1 VSLDSQQLVAFAAV
15 IEEGSFDAAARRLV
29 ITPSAV
35 SQRVK
40 ALEQSV
46 GQVLVR
52 REKPCVATDAGV
64 SLMRLA
70 AQVGTLEREALREM
84 GVDGSPI
91 RVAIAVNADSFET
104 WMGSVLAQIPDGVLI
119 DIRVEDQDH
128 SAELLRAGV
137 VMAAVTTEPKPIAGC
152 RSEPLGSMRYFGM
165 ASPSYVARYLPGGLL
180 DSGIE
185 AVRRAP
191 MMRWDRRDAL
201 QDQFLRNLFRR
212 DVAVPEHYVPTTSG
226 NTEAL
231 RVGLGWGMMLE
242 QLDRSGL
249 VDLAPGRYLDVP
261 LYWQHWK
268 FESSTLQAITS
279 AVRKEASVLRR
290 ER

>member
-1 VSLDSQQLVAFAAV
+1 VGLDSQQLVAFAAV
-15 IEEGSFDAAARRLV
+15 VEEGSFDAAARRLV

-52 REKPCVATDAGV
+52 REKPCVATDAGA

-70 AQVGTLEREALREM
+70 AQIGTLEREALREM
-84 GVDGSPI
+84 GDGAPI
-91 RVAIAVNADSFET
+91 RVAIAVNADSFGT
-104 WMGSVLAQIPDGVLI
+104 WLRSVLTRIPDGVLV
-119 DIRVEDQDH
+119 DIRIEDQDH

-152 RSEPLGSMRYFGM
+152 RSESLGAMRYFAM
-165 ASPSYVARYLPGGLL
+165 ASPAYAERYLPGGLL
-180 DSGIE
+180 GSGVD
-185 AVRRAP
+185 AARRAP

-201 QDQFLRNLFRR
+201 QNQFLRKLFRR
-212 DVAVPEHYVPTTSG
+212 DMVVPEHYVPTTEG

-231 RVGLGWGMMLE
+231 RVGLGWGMMPE
-242 QLDRSGL
+242 QLDRNGL
-249 VDLAPGRYLDVP
+249 IDMAPGRYLDVP

-268 FESSTLQAITS
+268 FESSTLNAIID
-279 AVRKEASVLRR
+279 AVHEAASVLRR
-290 ER
+290 GN

>member
-1 VSLDSQQLVAFAAV
+1 MGLDSQQLVAFAAV

-52 REKPCVATDAGV
+52 REKPCVATDAGA

-70 AQVGTLEREALREM
+70 AQIGTLEREALREM
-84 GVDGSPI
+84 GDGAPI
-91 RVAIAVNADSFET
+91 RVAIAVNADSFGT
-104 WMGSVLAQIPDGVLI
+104 WLRSVLTRIPDGVLV
-119 DIRVEDQDH
+119 DIRIEDQDH

-152 RSEPLGSMRYFGM
+152 RSESLGAMRYFAM
-165 ASPSYVARYLPGGLL
+165 ASPAYAERYLPGGLL
-180 DSGIE
+180 DSGVD

-201 QDQFLRNLFRR
+201 QNQFLRKLFRR
-212 DVAVPEHYVPTTSG
+212 DIVVPEHYVPTTEG

-231 RVGLGWGMMLE
+231 RVGLGWGMMPE
-242 QLDRSGL
+242 QLDRDGL
-249 VDLAPGRYLDVP
+249 IDMAPGRYLDVP

-268 FESSTLQAITS
+268 FESSTLNAITD
-279 AVRKEASVLRR
+279 AVHEAASVLRR
-290 ER
+290 GN

>member
-1 VSLDSQQLVAFAAV
+1 MSLDSQQLVAFAAV
-15 IEEGSFDAAARRLV
+15 VEEGSFDAAARRLV

-46 GQVLVR
+46 GQVLIR
-52 REKPCVATDAGV
+52 REKPCVATDAGS

-70 AQVGTLEREALREM
+70 AQIGTLEREALRDM
-84 GVDGSPI
+84 GGDDTAI
-91 RVAIAVNADSFET
+91 RIAIAVNADSFGT
-104 WMGSVLAQIPDGVLI
+104 WMRSVLSRIPDGVLI
-119 DIRVEDQDH
+119 DIRIEDQDH

-152 RSEPLGSMRYFGM
+152 RAESLGAMRYFGM
-165 ASPSYVARYLPGGLL
+165 ASSQYVERHLPGGLL
-180 DSGIE
+180 GAGIDQ
-185 AVRRAP
+185 VRRAP
-191 MMRWDRRDAL
+191 MIRWDRRDAL
-201 QDQFLRNLFRR
+201 QDQFLRKLFRR
-212 DVAVPEHYVPTTSG
+212 DLVVPEHYVPTTVG

-231 RVGLGWGMMLE
+231 RVGLGWGMMPE
-242 QLDRSGL
+242 QLDRDGL

-268 FESSTLQAITS
+268 FESVTLHAITS
-279 AVRKEASVLRR
+279 AVHEAASVLRR
-290 ER
+290 GR

>member
-1 VSLDSQQLVAFAAV
+1 MSLDSQQLVAFAAV

-40 ALEQSV
+40 ALEQAV

-52 REKPCVATDAGV
+52 RERPCVTTDAGA

-70 AQVGTLEREALREM
+70 AQVSTLEREALREM
-84 GVDGSPI
+84 GADGAPI
-91 RVAIAVNADSFET
+91 RVAVAVNADSFGT
-104 WMGSVLAQIPDGVLI
+104 WMGPVLARVPDGVLI
-119 DIRVEDQDH
+119 DIRIEDQDH

-152 RSEPLGSMRYFGM
+152 RSEALGAMRYFGM
-165 ASPSYVARYLPGGLL
+165 ASPGYVERYLPGGLVEA
-180 DSGIE
+180 GIDR
-185 AVRRAP
+185 VRQAP
-191 MMRWDRRDAL
+191 LIRWDRRDAL
-201 QDQFLRNLFRR
+201 QDQFLRKLFRR
-212 DVAVPEHYVPTTSG
+212 DVTVPEHYVPTTGG

-231 RVGLGWGMMLE
+231 RVGLGWGMMPE
-242 QLDRSGL
+242 QLSRDGL
-249 VDLAPGRYLDVP
+249 VDVAPGRYLDVP

-268 FESSTLQAITS
+268 FESVTLTAITA
-279 AVRKEASVLRR
+279 AVRKAAAVLRGS
-290 ER
+290 

>member
-1 VSLDSQQLVAFAAV
+1 MGLDSQQLVAFAAV

-52 REKPCVATDAGV
+52 REKPCVATDAGA

-70 AQVGTLEREALREM
+70 AQIGTLEREALREM
-84 GVDGSPI
+84 GDGAPI
-91 RVAIAVNADSFET
+91 RVAIAVNADSFGT
-104 WMGSVLAQIPDGVLI
+104 WLRSVLTRIPDGVLI
-119 DIRVEDQDH
+119 DIRIEDQDH

-152 RSEPLGSMRYFGM
+152 RSESLGAMRYFGM
-165 ASPSYVARYLPGGLL
+165 ASPAYAERYLPGGLL
-180 DSGIE
+180 DSGVN

-201 QDQFLRNLFRR
+201 QNQFLRRLFRR
-212 DVAVPEHYVPTTSG
+212 DIVVPEHYVPTTEG

-231 RVGLGWGMMLE
+231 RVGLGWGMMPE
-242 QLDRSGL
+242 QLDRDGL
-249 VDLAPGRYLDVP
+249 IDMAPGQYLDVP

-268 FESSTLQAITS
+268 FESSTLNAITT
-279 AVRKEASVLRR
+279 AVREAAAALHRGP
-290 ER
+290 

>member
-1 VSLDSQQLVAFAAV
+1 MSLDSQQLIAFAAV

-52 REKPCVATDAGV
+52 REKPCVTTDAGA

-84 GVDGSPI
+84 GADGAPI
-91 RVAIAVNADSFET
+91 RVAIAVNADSFGT
-104 WMGSVLAQIPDGVLI
+104 WMGSVLARIPDGVLV
-119 DIRVEDQDH
+119 DIRIEDQDH

-165 ASPSYVARYLPGGLL
+165 ASPEYVARYLPGGLL
-180 DSGIE
+180 DSGID
-185 AVRRAP
+185 AVRQAP

-201 QDQFLRNLFRR
+201 QDQFLRKLFRR
-212 DVAVPEHYVPTTSG
+212 DVTVPEHYVPTTGG

-231 RVGLGWGMMLE
+231 RVGLGWGMMPE
-242 QLDRSGL
+242 QLDRDGL
-249 VDLAPGRYLDVP
+249 VDLAPGLHLDVP

-268 FESSTLQAITS
+268 FESSTLNAITS
-279 AVRKEASVLRR
+279 AVRDAAVVLRR
-290 ER
+290 QG